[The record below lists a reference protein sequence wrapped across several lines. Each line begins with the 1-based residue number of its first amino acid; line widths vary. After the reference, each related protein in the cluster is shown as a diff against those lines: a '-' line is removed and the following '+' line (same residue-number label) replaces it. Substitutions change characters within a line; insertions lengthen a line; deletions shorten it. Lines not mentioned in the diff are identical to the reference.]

1 MSLTLL
7 MLNVVAQ
14 KHIKQSKEYLNEI
27 AFALKHN
34 QPARTLIS
42 GPPGTGKTA
51 FAHYLTEQH
60 GRKLLR
66 VKCSDILSKWVGES
80 EQKVA
85 ELFQRAHDE
94 EQVILLDEVDS
105 LLSSREALTA
115 HHEHQL
121 VNEFLTQIECFT
133 QPLFAATNF
142 SDKLD
147 KAVLR
152 RFDFKLDC
160 QYLTSTQVVE
170 LYKKLTKVRTLKE
183 AETQKLSSLRNLTP
197 GDFAL
202 LARRKKFQP
211 KIQIRDF
218 AINLL
223 ADENLRKQKHTPMG
237 FIRP

>member
-1 MSLTLL
+1 M
-7 MLNVVAQ
+7 
-14 KHIKQSKEYLNEI
+14 
-27 AFALKHN
+27 
-34 QPARTLIS
+34 
-42 GPPGTGKTA
+42 
-51 FAHYLTEQH
+51 
-60 GRKLLR
+60 
-66 VKCSDILSKWVGES
+66 
-80 EQKVA
+80 
-85 ELFQRAHDE
+85 
-94 EQVILLDEVDS
+94 
-105 LLSSREALTA
+105 
-115 HHEHQL
+115 
-121 VNEFLTQIECFT
+121 
-133 QPLFAATNF
+133 
-142 SDKLD
+142 
-147 KAVLR
+147 LR

-160 QYLTSTQVVE
+160 QYLKSTQVVE

>member
-1 MSLTLL
+1 M
-7 MLNVVAQ
+7 
-14 KHIKQSKEYLNEI
+14 
-27 AFALKHN
+27 
-34 QPARTLIS
+34 
-42 GPPGTGKTA
+42 
-51 FAHYLTEQH
+51 
-60 GRKLLR
+60 
-66 VKCSDILSKWVGES
+66 GES

-197 GDFAL
+197 VISLYWLVERSFNPKFKFVTLPSTCWQTKTCASKNTHQWALFAL
-202 LARRKKFQP
+202 N
-211 KIQIRDF
+211 I
-218 AINLL
+218 
-223 ADENLRKQKHTPMG
+223 
-237 FIRP
+237 